1 MGMASQHDDV
11 FVQYQDPDEQ
21 ETSEWMEALH
31 AVIET
36 EGAERAHYLME
47 RMADVARQKGINL
60 PFSCNTAYIN
70 TIPPDREQ
78 RSPGNM
84 AYEAR
89 LRAWMRWNAM
99 AMVVRANRDGDN
111 LGGHIASFT
120 SLATMFGTGFNHF
133 WRAPH
138 NGFEGDLVYF
148 QGHSSPGIYARA
160 FIEGRLS
167 EEQLAHFRREV
178 DGNGLPSY
186 PHPWLLPD
194 FWQFPTVSMGLGPL
208 MAIYQ
213 ARFLRYLQARGIAD
227 TTGRKVW
234 VFCGDGE
241 MDEPEAKGAISLAAR
256 EGLDN
261 LIMVVNCNLQRL
273 DGPVRGNGK
282 IIQELEADF
291 RGAGWNVIKV
301 IWGSDWDGLLAR
313 DHDNVLKRVM
323 METVDGEY
331 QNYKAKD
338 GAYVRQHFFG
348 KDPRLLERVMNMSDD
363 ELWRLSRGGHD
374 PQKVYA
380 AFKAAQDHVGT
391 PTIILCQT
399 VKGYGMGQAGEALN
413 IAHQVKKLDD
423 ETIRRLRD
431 RAGIP
436 IPDDRLGDVP
446 FYRPPED
453 APEMVYLRERRE
465 ALGGYLPQRRKKS
478 DEQLPVPPLQA
489 FDVLLEPTHPG
500 RSISTTQAYVRAL
513 GILLRTPE
521 TGRRIVPIMVDESRT
536 FGMEGLFRQIGIY
549 NPKGQLYEPVD
560 SGEVMYY
567 REDKSGQILQEGITE
582 AGGMGSWI
590 AAATSYSSN
599 NRIML
604 PFYTYYSMFGFQRT
618 GDLMWAAADMMAR
631 GFLIGGTA
639 GRTTLNGEGLQH
651 EDGQNHVLAA
661 TIPNCMPYDPGF
673 AHEVA
678 VIIQDGVRRMVSEQ
692 ENVFYYIS
700 VMNES
705 YPQPGMKPGQEA
717 GIVKGM
723 YLLQADETARPY
735 RVQLLGSG
743 AITHEMLSAVELLR
757 QDWNVA
763 ADIWSVTSFTML
775 ARDGNEVARWNMTHP
790 KETPKV
796 PYVKACLAK
805 TVGPIIAATDYVRLF
820 AEQIRAYMP
829 EGRSYTV
836 LGTDGFG
843 RSDTR
848 ANLRR
853 FFEIDRYY
861 VILAALDALAKAGDI
876 PSETVQRAIEK
887 YDLDCDKPNP
897 VIV

>member
-1 MGMASQHDDV
+1 MANQQDDV
-11 FVQYQDPDEQ
+11 FIHYQDPDER
-21 ETSEWMEALH
+21 ETSEWLDALH
-31 AVIET
+31 SVIEN
-36 EGAERAHYLME
+36 EGPERAHYLLE
-47 RMADVARQKGINL
+47 RLAGVARQKGVNL
-60 PFSCNTAYIN
+60 PFSSNTAYIN
-70 TIPPDREQ
+70 TIPPDQEQ

-120 SLATMFGTGFNHF
+120 SVATMFGTGFNHF
-133 WRAPH
+133 WRAPTET
-138 NGFEGDLVYF
+138 FDGDLVYF

-160 FIEGRLS
+160 FIEGRLT
-167 EEQLAHFRREV
+167 EEQLKNFRREV
-178 DGNGLPSY
+178 HGNGLSSY
-186 PHPWLLPD
+186 PHPKLMPD
-194 FWQFPTVSMGLGPL
+194 FWQFPTVSMGLGPI

-213 ARFLRYLQARGIAD
+213 ARFLKYLQARGIAD

-241 MDEPEAKGAISLAAR
+241 MDEPEAKGAIGLASR
-256 EGLDN
+256 ESLDN

-301 IWGSDWDGLLAR
+301 IWGSDWDELLAR
-313 DHDNVLKRVM
+313 DKDNVLKKVM

-331 QNYKAKD
+331 QSYKARD
-338 GAYVRQHFFG
+338 GAYVRKHFFG
-348 KDPRLLERVMNMSDD
+348 KDPRLLKMVENMSDD

-380 AFKAAQDHVGT
+380 AFKAAQEHTGQ
-391 PTIILCQT
+391 PTIVLCQT
-399 VKGYGMGQAGEALN
+399 VKGYGMGEAGEALN

-423 ETIRRLRD
+423 KTIRTLRD
-431 RAGIP
+431 RAGVP
-436 IPDDRLGDVP
+436 IPDDRLDDIP

-453 APEMVYLRERRE
+453 APEMIYLRECRK
-465 ALGGYLPQRRKKS
+465 ALGGYLPHRRQKA
-478 DEQLPVPPLQA
+478 DEHLPVPPLSA
-489 FDVLLEPTHPG
+489 FSALLEPTHPG

-513 GILLRTPE
+513 GILLRAPE
-521 TGRRIVPIMVDESRT
+521 IGRRIVPIMVDESRT

-560 SGEVMYY
+560 SDEVMYY
-567 REDKSGQILQEGITE
+567 REDKTGQILQEGITE
-582 AGGMGSWI
+582 AGGMCSWI
-590 AAATSYSSN
+590 AAATSYSTS

-651 EDGQNHVLAA
+651 EDGQNHVFAA
-661 TIPNCMPYDPGF
+661 TIPTCRPYDPGF

-678 VIIQDGVRRMVSEQ
+678 VIIQDGARRMVEDQ
-692 ENVFYYIS
+692 EDVFYYIS

-705 YPQPGMKPGQEA
+705 YPQPGMKPGQEE
-717 GIVKGM
+717 GILKGM
-723 YLLQADETARPY
+723 YLLQEGEKNLPH

-743 AITHEMLSAVELLR
+743 TITHEMLSAVDLLR
-757 QDWNVA
+757 DDWNVA
-763 ADIWSVTSFTML
+763 ADIWSVTSFTMV
-775 ARDGNEVARWNMTHP
+775 AREGNEIERWNRMHP
-790 KETPKV
+790 DETPRI
-796 PYVKACLAK
+796 PYATECLK
-805 TVGPIIAATDYVRLF
+805 NTSGPIIASTDYVRLF
-820 AEQIRAYMP
+820 AEQIRAYIP

-848 ANLRR
+848 ANLRHL
-853 FFEIDRYY
+853 FEIDRYY
-861 VILAALDALAKAGDI
+861 VTLAALEALAGTGDI
-876 PSETVQRAIEK
+876 PVGTVAEAIEK
-887 YDLDCDKPNP
+887 YGMNKDKPNP
-897 VIV
+897 VDM